1 MRFTNTITVQRPPSE
16 VFAYLAD
23 LSHLPQWNYA
33 LADTRLVTPG
43 PVGVGSRYRQRR
55 TVPVHTEETLEITEF
70 VPDEKL
76 TVRGTL
82 NSFPAELTY
91 SLHPTDNGT
100 TVVNTVTL
108 HVSGLRSLLT
118 APIKSAVAAN
128 LAVLAQVLAP

>member
-1 MRFTNTITVQRPPSE
+1 MRFTNTITVQRPPAE

-23 LSHLPQWNYA
+23 LSHLPEWNYA

-55 TVPVHTEETLEITEF
+55 TVPVHAEETLEITEF
-70 VPDEKL
+70 VPDERL

-82 NSFPAELTY
+82 NSFPAELSY

-108 HVSGLRSLLT
+108 HASGLRNLLT
-118 APIKSAVAAN
+118 LPIKSAVAAN
-128 LAVLAQVLAP
+128 LTVLADLLTP